1 MKDIIKV
8 INNIGK
14 RKTANEE
21 ILSILKEYLENH
33 PEIRFVQA
41 LWNLSII
48 RVNKEKMLNDNY
60 IIIDD
65 FYEEPID
72 TLKRIRQN
80 EVK

>member
-1 MKDIIKV
+1 MKNVIKV

-41 LWNLSII
+41 LWNLNII
-48 RVNKEKMLNDNY
+48 RISKEKMFNDNY
-60 IIIDD
+60 IIVDD
-65 FYEEPID
+65 FYEEPTD
-72 TLKRIRQN
+72 TLKRIKN
-80 EVK
+80 AE